1 MQTSIAGK
9 PPSTNPAH
17 RERGFTYVMALVA
30 IVLVGIFAG
39 VANLA
44 TSRIV
49 QADRERELLFRGQA
63 YRSAIK
69 HYYAAEGHY
78 PRSLQELLKDPHFAQ
93 RVYLRAL
100 YADPMASED
109 ERKDNGGW
117 RLIRAA
123 DGGIAGVASRSK
135 REPLKQANFP
145 LGLESFEQ
153 AKGYADWIFEY
164 EPQVVGGGAAM
175 RGPLSAPAGSFR

>member
-1 MQTSIAGK
+1 MPTSIAGK
-9 PPSTNPAH
+9 PTSIRVIRN
-17 RERGFTYVMALVA
+17 ERGFTYVMALVA

-44 TSRIV
+44 TSRIM
-49 QADRERELLFRGQA
+49 QAEREKELLFRGQA

-69 HYYAAEGHY
+69 HYYAADGHY
-78 PRSLQELLKDPHFAQ
+78 PRSLLELLKDPHFAQ

-100 YADPMASED
+100 YVEPMASKD
-109 ERKDNGGW
+109 ERKVNGGW

-135 REPLKQANFP
+135 EAPLKQANFP
-145 LGLESFEQ
+145 PGLENFEK
-153 AKGYADWIFEY
+153 ARRYSDWIFEFQ
-164 EPQVVGGGAAM
+164 PQAVKAVRATHASSSTRSM
-175 RGPLSAPAGSFR
+175 